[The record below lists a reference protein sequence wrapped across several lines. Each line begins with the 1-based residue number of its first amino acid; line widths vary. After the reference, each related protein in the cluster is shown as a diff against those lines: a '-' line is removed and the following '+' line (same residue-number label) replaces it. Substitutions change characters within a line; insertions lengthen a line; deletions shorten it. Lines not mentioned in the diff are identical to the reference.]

1 MSVTSRAH
9 ATRLTTPRRA
19 WPKTRARTPLPDD
32 LPLFQ
37 VSVPAE
43 ITLALGRALRSLH
56 DRGIGIMLGGQ
67 PVHGPDVATAHL
79 RSRLPEPQMGL
90 AAISRAIL
98 PFGHGVPK
106 DRDERVLDLM
116 NHPAYKQAH
125 PMDEHFL
132 RE

>member
-90 AAISRAIL
+90 SD
-98 PFGHGVPK
+98 PHFK
-106 DRDERVLDLM
+106 
-116 NHPAYKQAH
+116 YKQVLAGIRASYA
-125 PMDEHFL
+125 DEQVK
-132 RE
+132 EDTAIVDGGKV